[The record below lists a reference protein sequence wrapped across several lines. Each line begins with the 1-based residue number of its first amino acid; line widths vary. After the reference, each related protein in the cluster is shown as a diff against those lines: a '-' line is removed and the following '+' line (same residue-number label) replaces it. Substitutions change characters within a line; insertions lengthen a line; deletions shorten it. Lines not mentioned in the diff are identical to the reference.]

1 MIILRGPD
9 GERKVLEGTAY
20 TKLPG
25 EYVVGSDGGSSIDP
39 IIDRIG
45 AAAGIPIGTATALLL
60 HPLAKAFGK
69 EGCTSCQGRAMAL
82 DFFTRLT
89 QKHGALKSVMLLKEL
104 FTVAAKDNPEAVAS
118 RIREM
123 LEVQ

>member
-1 MIILRGPD
+1 MIILRGPN
-9 GERKVLEGTAY
+9 GERKVPEGAAY

-25 EYVVGSDGGSSIDP
+25 EIVIGSDGGSNIDP

-45 AAAGIPIGTATALLL
+45 AAAGVPLGKATALLL
-60 HPLAKAFGK
+60 HPLAKVFGK
-69 EGCTSCQGRAMAL
+69 ENCTACEGRAMAL

-89 QKHGALKSVMLLKEL
+89 QRYGAIQSVILLKEL
-104 FTVAAKDNPEAVAS
+104 FTIAAKSDPDAVAG

>member
-1 MIILRGPD
+1 MITLRGPNGD
-9 GERKVLEGTAY
+9 RQVAEGVAY

-25 EYVVGSDGGSSIDP
+25 EVVVGGTGDGPVDG
-39 IIDRIG
+39 IIERLG
-45 AAAGIPIGTATALLL
+45 MSAGLPIGTAAAMLL
-60 HPLAKAFGK
+60 HPLAMVFGK
-69 EGCTSCQGRAMAL
+69 EGCTACQGRAMAL

-89 QKHGALKSVMLLKEL
+89 QKHGAIKSVMLLKEL
-104 FTVAAKDNPEAVAS
+104 FTIAASEPDAVAG